1 MALFHYTV
9 PAQLDSARLDSVP
22 GTTFSITKRYLLNV
36 GGVVIE
42 QLRDIAVTSLYTR
55 HKHINNGGHGGSG
68 VLAAVCG
75 FLSKTQS
82 NKIEPYGCFAVAGI

>member
-9 PAQLDSARLDSVP
+9 LALLDSALLDTVP

-36 GGVVIE
+36 GGVVIAR
-42 QLRDIAVTSLYTR
+42 LRDTAVTLFYTR
-55 HKHINNGGHGGSG
+55 LKHVNNGGHESNG

-75 FLSKTQS
+75 FMSHTKQE
-82 NKIEPYGCFAVAGI
+82 N